1 VYCFEKRPKIKFG
14 SSEEKE
20 AAISTKNNH
29 SKKKNNHLLSFL
41 CSLYDKRLVGSISS
55 TFFVTPATLFI

>member
-20 AAISTKNNH
+20 AAIST
-29 SKKKNNHLLSFL
+29 KNNHLLSFL